1 MIIMLGTEDTLC
13 FSLVVE
19 EVIKTNLSKKVEQ
32 DLLKRL
38 KNYQCPNDDFDSI
51 EKRVRKNLKV

>member
-38 KNYQCPNDDFDSI
+38 KNYQGPNDDFDSI